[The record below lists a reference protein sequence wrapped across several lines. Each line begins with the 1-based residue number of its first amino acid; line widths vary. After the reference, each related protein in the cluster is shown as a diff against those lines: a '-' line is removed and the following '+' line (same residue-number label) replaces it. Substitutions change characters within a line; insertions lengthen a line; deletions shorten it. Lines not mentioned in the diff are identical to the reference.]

1 MSTFSSDSSKWME
14 WLDLFSE
21 FIHMPKKWIMRNK
34 EKEEVEERE
43 WECLNKQL
51 AVAAAATALSL
62 SPSHPV

>member
-1 MSTFSSDSSKWME
+1 ME
-14 WLDLFSE
+14 WMDLFSE

-51 AVAAAATALSL
+51 AVAAATALSHSL
-62 SPSHPV
+62 SHPV

>member
-21 FIHMPKKWIMRNK
+21 FIHMPKKWIMHNM
-34 EKEEVEERE
+34 EERE

-51 AVAAAATALSL
+51 AVAAARGPHSL
-62 SPSHPV
+62 